1 MIRAILEDAAE
12 IAGLSLFLAALA
24 VILGPD
30 RAMALTPEAAD
41 AGGYALS
48 GVAIIILFIALAI
61 SRVAH
66 AIGRDVA
73 DHEDNMRRAERAE
86 SITGGEK

>member
-1 MIRAILEDAAE
+1 MLRAIIEDAIE
-12 IAGLSLFLAALA
+12 IAGLAVFLAALA
-24 VILGPD
+24 VIMAPD

-41 AGGYALS
+41 AGAYWAS

-61 SRVAH
+61 SRVAQ

-73 DHEDNMRRAERAE
+73 DHDDNMRRAERAE

>member
-1 MIRAILEDAAE
+1 MIRAILSDAAE
-12 IAGLSLFLAALA
+12 LTGLGLFLAALA
-24 VILGPD
+24 VILAPD
-30 RAMALTPEAAD
+30 RAMALTPAAAD
-41 AGGYALS
+41 AGAYWAS